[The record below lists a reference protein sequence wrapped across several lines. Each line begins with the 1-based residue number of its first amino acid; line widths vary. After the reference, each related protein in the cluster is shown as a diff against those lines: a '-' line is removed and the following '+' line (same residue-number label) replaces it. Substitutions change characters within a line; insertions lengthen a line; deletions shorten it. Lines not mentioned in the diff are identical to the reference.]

1 MYIRRAIEPQIAE
14 ANQSFP
20 VLLVVGPKKSGKT
33 TMLKR
38 LSDGRAYVSLNDLD
52 ERFLAQNDPVLFLQ
66 RHCPPV
72 IIDDIQYAPQLLPH
86 IKDVIESAS
95 HSGDY
100 WLASS
105 HDYSESAQKI
115 LSGQVKIVKLLGLS
129 AAEIYYYPSEP
140 FIPYPKNL
148 RNRSADNPRTLQ
160 EVYMDILKGGMPA
173 VHSGETIDTESYYE
187 SYINE
192 FLLQEAKGVAK
203 VADTMRFYRFMVAV
217 AANTSKPIV
226 HEEIAKEIGV
236 SATTSKRWLTL
247 LIESG
252 MVMMIHPLRDKHLKR
267 ALLRKPIVHY
277 LDMGLCAFLL
287 KWSDSE
293 TLERGPMSE
302 AFFKSYAFTEIYKSH
317 LNAGYEP
324 MFNYYRNKER
334 DQIDLLLIEEDD
346 TILPI
351 SFCKSLPLGHTLKDF
366 ELLAPT
372 AKVGPGAVIS
382 SAPMLQ
388 EINKTNWC
396 VPIWMI

>member
-1 MYIRRAIEPQIAE
+1 MYIRREIEPQIVE

-20 VLLVVGPKKSGKT
+20 VLLVVGPRKSGKT

-38 LSDGRAYVSLNDLD
+38 LSDGRDYVSLNDMN
-52 ERFLAQNDPVLFLQ
+52 ERFLAQTDPVLFLQ

-86 IKDVIESAS
+86 IKDVIESTS

-105 HDYSESAQKI
+105 HDYSVSAQKI
-115 LSGQVKIVKLLGLS
+115 LSGQVKVVKLLGLS
-129 AAEIYYYPSEP
+129 AAEIYQYPSEP

-148 RNRSADNPRTLQ
+148 RNRSVDNPRTLQ

-173 VHSGETIDTESYYE
+173 IHSGETTDTESYYE

-192 FLLQEAKGVAK
+192 FLLQEAKGFAK
-203 VADTMRFYRFMVAV
+203 VTDTMQFYQFMIAV

-226 HEEIAKEIGV
+226 YEEIAKEIGV
-236 SATTSKRWLTL
+236 SATTTKRWLAL

-252 MVMMIHPLRDKHLKR
+252 ITMMIHPLRDKHLKR
-267 ALLRKPIVHY
+267 SILRMPIVHF
-277 LDMGLCAFLL
+277 LDMGLCAYLL
-287 KWSDSE
+287 KWNDSE

-324 MFNYYRNKER
+324 TFNYYRNKER
-334 DQIDLLLIEEDD
+334 NQIDLLLIEDDD

-351 SFCKSLPLGHTLKDF
+351 SFCKSLVLGHTIKDF
-366 ELLAPT
+366 ELLVPT
-372 AKVGPGAVIS
+372 EKVGSGAVVSIT
-382 SAPMLQ
+382 PILQ
-388 EINKTNWC
+388 EINKTNWS
-396 VPIWMI
+396 VPVWMI